1 MFERRFTIE
10 ITDRP
15 DALGRILVLCQ
26 QRRCQVTALSYVGA
40 DRHRR
45 AQLSLAVRAP
55 SWSLDRLPRWLCGL
69 VDVLEVRESGAAP
82 ARWCPTGA
90 DRGIDGRDDLSF
102 RGNPFAPVTEAGAS
116 VVIGGHPCT

>member
-15 DALGRILVLCQ
+15 DTLGRILVLCQ

-45 AQLSLAVRAP
+45 AQLSLTVRAP
-55 SWSLDRLPRWLCGL
+55 SWHVDRLPLWLSGL
-69 VDVLEVRESGAAP
+69 VDVLEVREPSAAA
-82 ARWCPTGA
+82 ARWCPTA
-90 DRGIDGRDDLSF
+90 AVAAIDGRAD
-102 RGNPFAPVTEAGAS
+102 P
-116 VVIGGHPCT
+116 